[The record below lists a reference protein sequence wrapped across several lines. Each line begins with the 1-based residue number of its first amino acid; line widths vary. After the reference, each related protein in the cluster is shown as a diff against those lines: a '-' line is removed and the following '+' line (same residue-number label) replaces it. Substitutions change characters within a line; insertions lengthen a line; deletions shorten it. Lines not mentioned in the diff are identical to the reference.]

1 MKRETREVPNQFAR
15 QHNDYVSEET
25 ARAGTFNIRNV
36 SEDVIGTY
44 WRREQL
50 TDTQKDAARI
60 FQSNYQTPKLV
71 GSYGQT
77 IHGEQD
83 MDAERMADH
92 HRACKMLG
100 PLSDI
105 VIEVCLF
112 NKHAGKVHKKGIDLL
127 RFALDSLVRHYGLT
141 DRASKRTIET
151 MSRRI

>member
-44 WRREQL
+44 WRREPL

-71 GSYGQT
+71 GSLEVKWLIYNYGK
-77 IHGEQD
+77 
-83 MDAERMADH
+83 A
-92 HRACKMLG
+92 
-100 PLSDI
+100 
-105 VIEVCLF
+105 
-112 NKHAGKVHKKGIDLL
+112 LL
-127 RFALDSLVRHYGLT
+127 QQMTLVM
-141 DRASKRTIET
+141 I
-151 MSRRI
+151 I